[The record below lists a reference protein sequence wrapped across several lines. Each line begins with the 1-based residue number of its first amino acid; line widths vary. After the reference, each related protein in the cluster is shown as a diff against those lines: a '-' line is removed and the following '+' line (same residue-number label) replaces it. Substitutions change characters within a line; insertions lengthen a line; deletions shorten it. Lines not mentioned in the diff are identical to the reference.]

1 MLQVNTMDTLFFV
14 EALNCVFGV
23 AAIFY
28 LLSAIFSTVSYCRF
42 SSAIDSRDRLQTKI
56 DRCML
61 TGTCI
66 HVPIASNARY
76 VRWQMH
82 PRAEQDIFHQRRSK
96 DEEFATACKIRIHAE
111 LHNLFDGLGSRGRTL
126 LAQRVRLVVF
136 QNVVDL
142 APVAPGA
149 IEAPQERR

>member
-1 MLQVNTMDTLFFV
+1 MLQVNTMDTLMFV
-14 EALNCVFGV
+14 EAFNCVFGV
-23 AAIFY
+23 AAIFD
-28 LLSAIFSTVSYCRF
+28 LLSAIFSTVSFCRF
-42 SSAIDSRDRLQTKI
+42 SSAIDSRDRLPTKT

-76 VRWQMH
+76 ARWQMH
-82 PRAEQDIFHQRRSK
+82 PRAEQDIFHQGRCN